1 MAGEKIIIYISSLG
15 CSVVDYCLVEKED
28 FDNFSNFE
36 VTTVSDLER
45 SLNYQATDHSVLSW
59 LLFSN
64 TLLQNE
70 NDTTSHEDNESFS
83 YNYKKIPPDF
93 LQTCITDISLLSEA
107 ILSNSMNQ
115 TLLDEIY
122 SKFCDIVKAEIQNK
136 LPYIKRKFPSKK
148 SWWNYSLNSA
158 QKECQRA
165 QKQWLNCKGDR
176 EVKQHM
182 RREFRC
188 AHNYYMSMIRKANS
202 KRFWEKSKKLL
213 HKHHKMKKKQF
224 SVHMM
229 RMVYLDLPCQDGKV
243 LLKSF
248 SPPPKP
254 ILTNFLYIHLQITMM
269 AVPKVISCSMPILYA
284 RQFVV

>member
-1 MAGEKIIIYISSLG
+1 MRMILHPMKIIKA
-15 CSVVDYCLVEKED
+15 SVIII
-28 FDNFSNFE
+28 
-36 VTTVSDLER
+36 
-45 SLNYQATDHSVLSW
+45 
-59 LLFSN
+59 
-64 TLLQNE
+64 
-70 NDTTSHEDNESFS
+70 
-83 YNYKKIPPDF
+83 KKFPPDF

-107 ILSNSMNQ
+107 ILSNAMNQ

-136 LPYIKRKFPSKK
+136 LPYIKRKLPSKK
-148 SWWNYSLNSA
+148 LWWNYSLNSA
-158 QKECQRA
+158 RKECQRA
-165 QKQWLNCKGDR
+165 QKRWLNCKGDR

-188 AHNYYMSMIRKANS
+188 AHNYYMSKIRKAKRKYNRLMFQNLLELASNS

-213 HKHHKMKKKQF
+213 HKHHKMKKYQF

-248 SPPPKP
+248 SPPLKP

-269 AVPKVISCSMPILYA
+269 AVPKVKSCSMPILYA